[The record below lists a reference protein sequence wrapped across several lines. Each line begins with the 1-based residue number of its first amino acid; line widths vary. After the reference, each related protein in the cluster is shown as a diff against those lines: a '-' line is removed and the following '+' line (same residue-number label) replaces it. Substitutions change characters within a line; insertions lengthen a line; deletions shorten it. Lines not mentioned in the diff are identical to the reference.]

1 MDLTESNRPIFG
13 YRIALGKPIFSDHLR
28 ETSFTV
34 NEHTYSITS
43 LNVGNPQC
51 AVFANDFDFDWCKVG
66 ALIEQ
71 SRDFPSGTNVSFVRV
86 LGRNIVDVRFWERGA
101 GATKS
106 SGTGSVGA
114 AVAGIIT
121 RRVESPVTVNSNAG
135 SMLVEWTDD
144 VYLTGL
150 AVLISNGSYEVE

>member
-1 MDLTESNRPIFG
+1 MDLTESNPPIFG

-86 LGRNIVDVRFWERGA
+86 LGRNTVDVRFWERGA

-106 SGTGSVGA
+106 SGTG
-114 AVAGIIT
+114 
-121 RRVESPVTVNSNAG
+121 
-135 SMLVEWTDD
+135 
-144 VYLTGL
+144 
-150 AVLISNGSYEVE
+150 